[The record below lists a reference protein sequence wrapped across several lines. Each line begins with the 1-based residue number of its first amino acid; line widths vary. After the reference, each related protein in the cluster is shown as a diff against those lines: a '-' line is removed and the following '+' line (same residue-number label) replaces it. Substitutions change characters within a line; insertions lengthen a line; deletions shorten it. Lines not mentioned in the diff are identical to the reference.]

1 MTDSFYRKDILS
13 TCTVCG
19 ATVFVDQ
26 FGNGQC
32 ENCGWHQNTP
42 SLDRPDQVCYP
53 NLISYNKAKLLF
65 AQGKA
70 LIPSLEDFIDGLEFY
85 KEMQF
90 EHEGNTYGVI
100 ITGGVESDFVVFY
113 RFNTLE
119 GQQKFSNTREFLER
133 ANIGG
138 KLLKEIWGQ
147 INNVSYMIP

>member
-1 MTDSFYRKDILS
+1 MTNPNSKIQAP
-13 TCTVCG
+13 CQVCG
-19 ATVFVDQ
+19 KSVLVDPY
-26 FGNGQC
+26 GNGFC
-32 ENCGWHQNTP
+32 ENCGWVQNREY
-42 SLDRPDQVCYP
+42 DKCPDDVRYP

-70 LIPSLEDFIDGLEFY
+70 LLPSLEDFIDGLEFY

-90 EHEGNTYGVI
+90 EYECNTYGVI

-138 KLLKEIWGQ
+138 KLLNKIWGQ
-147 INNVSYMIP
+147 INNASYMIP

>member
-1 MTDSFYRKDILS
+1 MTSPNSKIQAL
-13 TCTVCG
+13 CQVCG
-19 ATVFVDQ
+19 KSVLVDPY
-26 FGNGQC
+26 GNGFC

-70 LIPSLEDFIDGLEFY
+70 LLPSLDDFIDGLEFY

-90 EHEGNTYGVI
+90 EYEGNTYGVI

-138 KLLKEIWGQ
+138 KLLNKIWGQ
-147 INNVSYMIP
+147 INNASYMIP

>member
-1 MTDSFYRKDILS
+1 M
-13 TCTVCG
+13 
-19 ATVFVDQ
+19 
-26 FGNGQC
+26 
-32 ENCGWHQNTP
+32 
-42 SLDRPDQVCYP
+42 
-53 NLISYNKAKLLF
+53 LF

-70 LIPSLEDFIDGLEFY
+70 LLPSLEDFIDGLEFY

-90 EHEGNTYGVI
+90 EYEGNTYGVI

-138 KLLKEIWGQ
+138 KLLNKIWGQ
-147 INNVSYMIP
+147 INNASYMIP